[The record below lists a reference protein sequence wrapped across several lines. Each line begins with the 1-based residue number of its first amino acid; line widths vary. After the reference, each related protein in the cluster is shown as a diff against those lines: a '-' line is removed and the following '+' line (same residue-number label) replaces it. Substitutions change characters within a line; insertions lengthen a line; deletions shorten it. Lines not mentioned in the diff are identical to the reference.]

1 MDFDN
6 PEQLCL
12 KGSLILA
19 DPSLRDPGFR
29 RSVLLLTNHSAD
41 EGAMGFI
48 MNKPI
53 GKKVKDLIDSDK
65 YERLMELDVFLGGP
79 VSPNEL
85 ILASFAW
92 NGVGEVLDFATHL
105 SPDAANHRLDEGFE
119 IRAFVGYSGWSEGQL
134 ESELQQRA
142 WITTKVTELVMDAGK
157 CDEMWGAILTGM
169 GPYYSLLAK
178 MPDDFS
184 LN

>member
-12 KGSLILA
+12 NGSLILA
-19 DPSLRDPGFR
+19 DPSLRDAGFR
-29 RSVLLLTNHSAD
+29 KGVLLLTNHAAD

-53 GKKVKDLIDSDK
+53 RKKVKDLIDSDK
-65 YERLMELDVFLGGP
+65 YEQLQELDVFLGGP
-79 VSPNEL
+79 VCPDEL

-92 NGVGEVLDFATHL
+92 NAEGEVLDFSTHL
-105 SPDAANHRLDEGFE
+105 SPDAANHRMDEGFE

-142 WITTKVTELVMDAGK
+142 WITTKASELVLDSAK
-157 CDEMWGAILTGM
+157 CEEMWSEILTGM
-169 GPYYSLLAK
+169 GPYYRLLANA
-178 MPDDFS
+178 PDDFT